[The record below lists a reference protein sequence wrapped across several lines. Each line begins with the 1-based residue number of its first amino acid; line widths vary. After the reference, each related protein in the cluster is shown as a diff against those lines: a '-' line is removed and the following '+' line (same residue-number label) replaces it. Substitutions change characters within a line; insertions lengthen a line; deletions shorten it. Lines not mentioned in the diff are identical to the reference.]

1 MTTETLT
8 PLQID
13 LTLAPAINF
22 AMQQN
27 HVPVVKRL
35 VLMNT
40 GDVDYEHLTVEI
52 SSEHAFAIVWKAS
65 LDSLKAG
72 ESYTFGAIPLRI
84 SAGFL
89 AELTERLS
97 GHLTLK
103 VCSGT
108 EVLTSA
114 VYDIDLLAYDQ
125 WNGAGSVPELIAA
138 FVTPNHPEIPSILR
152 NASVLLQQWT
162 GDPSFN
168 AYQTRNPD
176 RVKKQMA
183 AIYEAI
189 AGLNLI
195 YCAVPASFEETGQRV
210 RLSDAILA
218 QRLANCLDLSL
229 LYAAC
234 LEAVSINALIVMIKG
249 HAFAGAWLSDESFP
263 DAVNDDPSLI
273 TKRTAAGINDIV
285 VVESTC
291 MNAGNHPPFDEAVRS
306 ADARMLETQNFQLFV
321 DVKRARFG
329 GVRPLPLR
337 LAGAQGWEIKYE
349 EQAVTTGYTPE
360 TVTVDHKPLQ
370 VDKIGVSK
378 QQVWERKLLD
388 LTLRNSLLNVRMTK
402 SVLQFITINSG
413 KLEDALAA
421 GKEFQ
426 ILGKP
431 TDWSNSPRDAGIYQ
445 AVNTSD
451 PISDLVNHEL
461 SHQRLRTYL
470 TENELN
476 LNLTHLFRASRL
488 SLEENGANTLFVGI
502 GLLKWYET
510 PASERPRFAPI
521 LLIPVEI
528 VRKSAQKGFVIRS
541 REEETILN
549 ITLLEMMRQDFGIGI
564 GGLET
569 LPKDESG
576 VDVRGILNIVR
587 QAIMSQSR
595 WDVEDQA
602 LLGIFS
608 FNKFILWND
617 IHNNSAQLAQ
627 NKVVASLISGRLA
640 IGELSKVTNLD
651 IHPGE
656 LALPISTDSSQLQAI
671 ISSGKGESFVLHG
684 PPGTGKSQTITNIIA
699 NALYIGKKVLFV
711 SAKKAALEVVQKRLD
726 AIGIGDFCLE
736 LHSNKSKK
744 SDVLDQLKKATEVVK
759 KDSPQHFLDTA
770 ERLLAV
776 RNELNVYVNALHRQR
791 PGGYSLF
798 ELFCK
803 YAALSDTA
811 YTVFFP
817 GAEVTRLSAGEL
829 TVWDDLAA
837 ELEVVAAIIP
847 APGTH
852 PLREFRLGNYSQQ
865 LKAEIRQTLEEVI
878 ELAAEL
884 DLTRSLVTAA
894 LGLEPGPVDQTD
906 VLSEMIGILL
916 QLPDSPAGFLTT
928 ESLEQTLAQVIGIAG
943 HGQQRNTLRA
953 DLMQV
958 FNKTIL
964 EFPAEQV
971 LASWEIAGEKWF
983 LPKWLKQRA
992 IVKSLKSKSLSGNF
1006 VNEEIPGLL
1015 TKIMAYQAEQAII
1028 SGAAYLPA
1036 LTRFLW
1042 NNGEPDWAMLIQ
1054 VSQSYIAL
1062 NRAAGQSTG
1071 LDGLKRWRDRFAL
1084 KLSEGSSAYLRAN
1097 EKEFRHFIGLG
1108 GRLKTAR
1115 ERLGQLTGAEIV
1127 DLQVQAQQWLR
1138 HIEGLKDWFTYTATR
1153 ERVIAGGLQPLITA
1167 FEEQPIPAGVLFKS
1181 YQKGLYKA
1189 IADQLIENNPVLSGF
1204 HGQLFEGKI
1213 RKFRELSDQF
1223 EKLTREELYA
1233 RLAAKTPSFTQE
1245 AAQSSE
1251 IGLLQRTLRNNGRAM
1266 PIRKLFDQIPNVLPR
1281 LTPCMLMSPISVA
1294 QYFDASAA
1302 KFDLVVFDEASQM
1315 PTCEA
1320 VGAIARGTSVIVV
1333 GDPKQMPPTSFFA
1346 TNTFDEDNVE
1356 QEDLE
1361 SILDDCLALSMPS
1374 YHLLWHYRSKHESLI
1389 AFSNAM
1395 YYDNNLLTF
1404 PSTDDLATKVKLIK
1418 VKGFY
1423 DRGKTKQNRAEAR
1436 AIVDYIVYRLS
1447 TPALSKRS
1455 MGVVTFSSVQQSLI
1469 DDLLTETFL
1478 LRPDLERLAYEAEE
1492 PLFVKNLE
1500 NVQGDERDIILFS
1513 VGYGPDET
1521 GKVGLNFGPINREGG
1536 WRRLNVA
1543 VSRARYEMQV
1553 FSTLRADHIDLN
1565 RTNSEGV
1572 AGLKAFLSYA
1582 EKGRQ
1587 GLPSNLLSA
1596 GKHAPGLEE
1605 AIAAEI
1611 RKHGYQVNTS
1621 IGCSAYKIDIG
1632 VVHPE
1637 HPNQYILA
1645 ILCDGRTYQAART
1658 PGDREI
1664 VQPGVLKALGW
1675 HLMKVWSAEWWE
1687 NPDKVLQE
1695 ILSAIHRSEQGI
1707 KVEPEPEPLPEPVV
1721 EENVPFNFQATRSV
1735 VSALAYYEG
1744 AELEAVRSS
1753 SSEDFFQY
1761 GYKETIRSQIQ
1772 QVLAA
1777 EAPVS
1782 KNLLCKRVLAAW
1794 GIARMGSRISV
1805 HFETIFRELNLQQ
1818 TSDNGNVMFWRA
1830 DQQPDDYAL
1839 YRLPPNET
1847 LKRDADELPSH
1858 EIANGIKAVLQNQI
1872 SLTKDDLVRETA
1884 KLFGYARLGTNVDIA
1899 MQLGIRVALAKGIA
1913 KMEGN
1918 RVVLV
1923 G

>member
-1 MTTETLT
+1 MTIETLPT
-8 PLQID
+8 IQID
-13 LTLAPAINF
+13 LTLAPVINF

-27 HVPVVKRL
+27 HVPVLKQL
-35 VLMNT
+35 ILTNA
-40 GDVDYEHLTVEI
+40 GELNYEDLTVEI
-52 SSEHAFAIVWKAS
+52 SSEPEFSIVWKAS
-65 LDSLKAG
+65 LDRLKMG
-72 ESYTFGAIPLRI
+72 ESYTFGAVPLRI
-84 SAGFL
+84 SAAYL
-89 AELTERLS
+89 AGLTERLS
-97 GHLTLK
+97 GRLNLK
-103 VCSGT
+103 IMAAEQVIS
-108 EVLTSA
+108 SA
-114 VYDIDLLAYDQ
+114 IYDIDLLAYDQ
-125 WNGAGSVPELIAA
+125 WNGAGSVPELLAA
-138 FVTPNHPEIPSILR
+138 FVTPNHPEIPTIIR

-189 AGLNLI
+189 ADLNLI

-210 RLSDAILA
+210 RLSDSILS

-229 LYAAC
+229 LYAAS

-249 HAFAGAWLSDESFP
+249 HAFAGAWLVDESFP

-306 ADARMLETQNFQLFV
+306 ADARMLETHNFQLFV
-321 DVKRARFG
+321 DIKRARFG
-329 GVRPLPLR
+329 GIRPLPLR
-337 LAGAQGWEIKYE
+337 IPGNQGWEIKYDE
-349 EQAVTTGYTPE
+349 KPLTSGYTPE
-360 TVTVDHKPLQ
+360 EVLVDNKPLQ
-370 VDKIGVSK
+370 VDKIGISK
-378 QQVWERKLLD
+378 QQIWERKLLD
-388 LTLRNSLLNVRMTK
+388 LTLRNTLLNTRMTK
-402 SVLQFITINSG
+402 SIIQFISINSG

-426 ILGKP
+426 ILAKP
-431 TDWSNSPRDAGIYQ
+431 SDWSNSPRDAGIYQ
-445 AVNTSD
+445 AINTSD

-470 TENELN
+470 TETELN
-476 LNLTHLFRASRL
+476 LNLTHLFRSSRL

-528 VRKSAQKGFVIRS
+528 IRKSAQKGFVIRS

-576 VDVRGILNIVR
+576 VDVRGILNTVR

-617 IHNNSAQLAQ
+617 IHNNSAQLAK
-627 NKVVASLISGRLA
+627 NKVVASLISGKLQ
-640 IGELSKVTNLD
+640 LNSLPVVTDLN

-699 NALYIGKKVLFV
+699 NALYNGKKVLFV
-711 SAKKAALEVVQKRLD
+711 SAKKAALEVVQKRLET
-726 AIGIGDFCLE
+726 IGIGDFCLE

-744 SDVLDQLKKATEVVK
+744 SDVLAQLKKATEVIK
-759 KDSPQHFLDTA
+759 KDSPENFLNTA
-770 ERLLAV
+770 ERLLSV
-776 RNELNVYVNALHRQR
+776 RNELNVYVHALHRKR
-791 PGGYSLF
+791 PGGYTLF

-803 YAALSDTA
+803 YAELAQTPF
-811 YTVFFP
+811 TVFFQ
-817 GAEVTRLSAGEL
+817 GSEVTRLSAADL
-829 TVWDDLAA
+829 TTWDDLAA
-837 ELEVVAAIIP
+837 ELETVAAIVSAP
-847 APGTH
+847 AQH
-852 PLREFRLGNYSQQ
+852 PLRELQLSNYSQQ
-865 LKAEIRQTLEEVI
+865 LKKDIQQTLEEI
-878 ELAAEL
+878 LEFAAQL
-884 DLTRSLVTAA
+884 DLTRASVTEA
-894 LGLEPGPVDQTD
+894 LGFGGHSADQTE
-906 VLSEMIGILL
+906 VLGEMIGILL
-916 QLPDSPAGFLTT
+916 KLPDSPASFLTN

-943 HGQQRNTLRA
+943 HGQQRDALRT
-953 DLMQV
+953 DLLQI
-958 FNKTIL
+958 FNKSIL

-971 LASWEIAGEKWF
+971 LANWEIAAQKWF
-983 LPKWLKQRA
+983 LPKWLKQKA
-992 IVKSLKSKSLSGNF
+992 IIKSLKSKSPSGNF

-1015 TKIMAYQAEQAII
+1015 NKIIAYQAEQSLV
-1028 SGAAYLPA
+1028 SGAVYLPG
-1036 LTRFLW
+1036 LTGFLW
-1042 NNGEPDWAMLIQ
+1042 NNGNPDWAVIIQ
-1054 VSQSYIAL
+1054 VSQAYIAL
-1062 NRAAGQSTG
+1062 NRAASKGIG
-1071 LDGLKRWRDRFAL
+1071 LDGLKSWRERFAA
-1084 KLSEGSSAYLRAN
+1084 KLNEGSGAYLRIHEA
-1097 EKEFRHFIGLG
+1097 EFRNFIALG
-1108 GRLKTAR
+1108 GRLKTSR
-1115 ERLGQLTGAEIV
+1115 EKIQLLTGSPITN
-1127 DLQVQAQQWLR
+1127 LQVQAEQWLLNLD
-1138 HIEGLKDWFTYTATR
+1138 GLKDWFTYTTTKSR
-1153 ERVIAGGLQPLITA
+1153 LIAGGLTALIDA
-1167 FEEQPIPAGVLFKS
+1167 FEDQAIPSHQLLNAYK
-1181 YQKGLYKA
+1181 KGLYKS

-1233 RLAAKTPSFTQE
+1233 RLAARTPSFTQE

-1266 PIRKLFDQIPNVLPR
+1266 PLRKLFDLIPNVLPR

-1294 QYFDASAA
+1294 QYFDASSA

-1320 VGAIARGTSVIVV
+1320 VGAIARGNNVIVV
-1333 GDPKQMPPTSFFA
+1333 GDPKQMPPTSFFS

-1423 DRGKTKQNRAEAR
+1423 DRGKTKQNRAEAK
-1436 AIVDYIVYRLS
+1436 AIVDYIIYRLS
-1447 TPALSKRS
+1447 TPAIIKRS

-1469 DDLLTETFL
+1469 EDLLTETFL

-1513 VGYGPDET
+1513 IGYGPDET

-1553 FSTLRADHIDLN
+1553 FSTLRSDHIDLN

-1572 AGLKAFLSYA
+1572 AGLKAFLAYA
-1582 EKGRQ
+1582 EKGKQ
-1587 GLPSNLLSA
+1587 GLPTNLMSA
-1596 GKHAPGLEE
+1596 NKHDPGLEE
-1605 AIAAEI
+1605 IIATEI
-1611 RKHGYQVNTS
+1611 RKHGYQVNTG

-1632 VVHPE
+1632 IVHPD
-1637 HPNQYILA
+1637 HANQYILA
-1645 ILCDGRTYQAART
+1645 ILCDGQTYQATKT

-1664 VQPGVLKALGW
+1664 VQPGVLKSLGW
-1675 HLMKVWSAEWWE
+1675 NMIKVWSAEWWE
-1687 NPDKVLQE
+1687 KPDKVLQE
-1695 ILSAIHRSEQGI
+1695 ILSAIHQAQQGI
-1707 KVEPEPEPLPEPVV
+1707 KIEPEAIPEPTS
-1721 EENVPFNFQATRSV
+1721 EETISYNFQATKATAIQTSYYEAANVEVIRSV
-1735 VSALAYYEG
+1735 N
-1744 AELEAVRSS
+1744 
-1753 SSEDFFQY
+1753 SEDFFQY
-1761 GYKETIRSQIQ
+1761 GYRNTIKSQIHE
-1772 QVLAA
+1772 VLAV
-1777 EAPVS
+1777 EAPIS
-1782 KNLLCKRVLAAW
+1782 KNLLCKRVLLGW

-1805 HFETIFRELNLQQ
+1805 HFEIIFKELGLQQ
-1818 TSDNGNVMFWRA
+1818 TSDNGNIIFWRA
-1830 DQQPDDYAL
+1830 DHQPETYQL
-1839 YRLPPNET
+1839 YRLPPNEV
-1847 LKRDADELPSH
+1847 LKRDADDLPSH

-1872 SLTKDDLVRETA
+1872 SLTKEDLVRETA

-1913 KMEGN
+1913 KTEGQ
-1918 RVVLV
+1918 RIVLNE
-1923 G
+1923 

>member
-1 MTTETLT
+1 MTTETLSPIT
-8 PLQID
+8 ID
-13 LTLAPAINF
+13 LILAPVINF

-27 HVPVVKRL
+27 HVPVVKQL
-35 VLMNT
+35 TLTNA
-40 GDVDYEHLTVEI
+40 GNSDYEDLKVEI
-52 SSEHAFAIVWKAS
+52 SSEPEFSIIWKAS
-65 LDSLKAG
+65 VDRLKAG
-72 ESYTFGAIPLRI
+72 ESYAFGAVPLRI
-84 SAGFL
+84 SASYL
-89 AELTERLS
+89 AGLTERLS
-97 GHLTLK
+97 GRLTLK
-103 VCSGT
+103 II
-108 EVLTSA
+108 TSEQ
-114 VYDIDLLAYDQ
+114 VINSTTFDIDLLAYDQ

-138 FVTPNHPEIPSILR
+138 FVTPNHPEIPAIIR
-152 NASVLLQQWT
+152 NASALLEQWT

-210 RLSDAILA
+210 RLSDAIFS

-249 HAFAGAWLSDESFP
+249 HAFAGAWLVDESFP

-291 MNAGNHPPFDEAVRS
+291 MNAGNHPPFDDAVRS
-306 ADARMLETQNFQLFV
+306 ADARMLETNNFQLFV
-321 DVKRARFG
+321 DIKRARFG

-337 LAGAQGWEIKYE
+337 IAGNQGWEIKYE
-349 EQAVTTGYTPE
+349 EKPLTSGYTPE
-360 TVTVDHKPLQ
+360 EVLLDHKPLQ
-370 VDKIGVSK
+370 VDKIGISK
-378 QQVWERKLLD
+378 QQIWERKLLD
-388 LTLRNSLLNVRMTK
+388 LTLRNTLLNIRMTK
-402 SVLQFITINSG
+402 SVIQFISINSG

-426 ILGKP
+426 ILAKP
-431 TDWSNSPRDAGIYQ
+431 SDWSNSVRDAGIYQ
-445 AVNTSD
+445 AVNSSD

-470 TENELN
+470 TETELN
-476 LNLTHLFRASRL
+476 LNLTHLFRSSRL

-521 LLIPVEI
+521 LLVPVEI
-528 VRKSAQKGFVIRS
+528 IRKSAQKGFVIRS

-549 ITLLEMMRQDFGIGI
+549 ITLLEMIRQDFGIGV
-564 GGLET
+564 GGLEN

-576 VDVRGILNIVR
+576 VDVRGILNMVR

-602 LLGIFS
+602 LLGVFS

-617 IHNNSAQLAQ
+617 IHNNSAQLAK
-627 NKVVASLISGRLA
+627 NKVVASLISGKLQ
-640 IGELSKVTNLD
+640 LDSLPVVTDLD
-651 IHPGE
+651 INPGE
-656 LALPISTDSSQLQAI
+656 IALPISTDSSQLKAI
-671 ISSGKGESFVLHG
+671 IASGKGESFVLHG

-699 NALYIGKKVLFV
+699 NALYNGKKVLFV
-711 SAKKAALEVVQKRLD
+711 SAKKAALEVVQKRLET
-726 AIGIGDFCLE
+726 IGIGDFCLE

-744 SDVLDQLKKATEVVK
+744 SDVLAQLKKATEVIK
-759 KDSPQHFLDTA
+759 KDSPETFLNTA
-770 ERLLAV
+770 ERLLSL
-776 RNELNVYVNALHRQR
+776 RNELNTYVYALHRKR
-791 PGGYSLF
+791 PGGYTLF

-803 YAALSDTA
+803 YAELAQTPF
-811 YTVFFP
+811 TVFFP
-817 GAEVTRLSAGEL
+817 GDEVTRLSAADL
-829 TVWDDLAA
+829 TTWENLAT
-837 ELEVVAAIIP
+837 ELETVAAIIP
-847 APGTH
+847 APAKH
-852 PLREFRLGNYSQQ
+852 PLRELQLSNYSLQ
-865 LKAEIRQTLEEVI
+865 LKADIQQTLEEI
-878 ELAAEL
+878 LELSARL
-884 DLTRSLVTAA
+884 DLTRANVIKA
-894 LGLEPGPVDQTD
+894 LGFDINLDDQTET
-906 VLSEMIGILL
+906 LSEMISILL
-916 QLPDSPAGFLTT
+916 QLPDSPASFLTN
-928 ESLEQTLAQVIGIAG
+928 ESLEQTLNQVIGIAV
-943 HGQQRNTLRA
+943 HGQQRDALRT
-953 DLMQV
+953 DLLQT
-958 FNKTIL
+958 FNKNIL

-971 LASWEIAGEKWF
+971 LANWEIASQKWF

-992 IVKSLKSKSLSGNF
+992 IIKSLKSKSPSGNF
-1006 VNEEIPGLL
+1006 INEEIPGLL
-1015 TKIMAYQAEQAII
+1015 NKIMAYQNEQSLI
-1028 SGAAYLPA
+1028 SDAAYLPSLA
-1036 LTRFLW
+1036 GFLW
-1042 NNGEPDWAMLIQ
+1042 NNGNPDWTVIKQ
-1054 VSQSYIAL
+1054 VSQAYIAL
-1062 NRAAGQSTG
+1062 NRAAVNGTG
-1071 LDGLKRWRDRFAL
+1071 LDGLKGWRERFAA
-1084 KLSEGSSAYLRAN
+1084 KLSEGSGAYLRLH
-1097 EKEFRHFIGLG
+1097 ESEFRDFVTLS
-1108 GRLKTAR
+1108 GRLKASR
-1115 ERLGQLTGAEIV
+1115 EKLQLLTGAQITN
-1127 DLQVQAQQWLR
+1127 LQIQAEQWLR
-1138 HIEGLKDWFTYTATR
+1138 NLDGLKDWFTYTSTKSR
-1153 ERVIAGGLQPLITA
+1153 LVAGGLAALVDA
-1167 FEEQPIPAGVLFKS
+1167 FEDQAIPSDQISNS
-1181 YQKGLYKA
+1181 YKKGLYKS
-1189 IADQLIENNPVLSGF
+1189 IADQLVENNPALSGF

-1223 EKLTREELYA
+1223 ERLTREELYA
-1233 RLAAKTPSFTQE
+1233 RLAARTPSFIQE

-1266 PIRKLFDQIPNVLPR
+1266 PLRKLFDSIPNLLHR

-1294 QYFDASAA
+1294 QYFDAGSA

-1320 VGAIARGTSVIVV
+1320 IGAIARGTSVIVV
-1333 GDPKQMPPTSFFA
+1333 GDPKQMPPTSFFS

-1404 PSTDDLATKVKLIK
+1404 PSIDDLATKVKLVK

-1423 DRGKTKQNRAEAR
+1423 DRGKTKQNRSEAK
-1436 AIVDYIVYRLS
+1436 AIVDYIIYRLS
-1447 TPALSKRS
+1447 TPAMNQRS

-1469 DDLLTETFL
+1469 EDLLTETFL

-1553 FSTLRADHIDLN
+1553 FSTLRSDHIDLN

-1582 EKGRQ
+1582 EKGNQ
-1587 GLPSNLLSA
+1587 GLPTNLISA
-1596 GKHAPGLEE
+1596 GKYELGLEE
-1605 AIAAEI
+1605 VIAAEI
-1611 RKHGYQVNTS
+1611 RKHGYQVNTG

-1632 VVHPE
+1632 VVHPD
-1637 HPNQYILA
+1637 HANQYVLA
-1645 ILCDGRTYQAART
+1645 ILCDGHTYQAAKT

-1664 VQPGVLKALGW
+1664 VQPGVLKSLGW
-1675 HLMKVWSAEWWE
+1675 NMIKVWSAAWWE

-1695 ILSAIHRSEQGI
+1695 ILSAIHQTYKGI
-1707 KVEPEPEPLPEPVV
+1707 KIEPDAVPEPAV
-1721 EENVPFNFQATRSV
+1721 EEMVPYNFQATKAPVMQTS
-1735 VSALAYYEG
+1735 YYE
-1744 AELEAVRSS
+1744 AANVEVIRSINA
-1753 SSEDFFQY
+1753 EDFFQY
-1761 GYKETIRSQIQ
+1761 GYRNSIKSQIQ
-1772 QVLAA
+1772 EVLAA

-1782 KNLLCKRVLAAW
+1782 KNLLCKRVLLGW
-1794 GIARMGSRISV
+1794 GITRMGSRIAM
-1805 HFETIFRELNLQQ
+1805 HFEVIFKELNLQQ
-1818 TSDNGNVMFWRA
+1818 TNDNGNIIFWRN
-1830 DQQPDDYAL
+1830 DQQPENYQH
-1839 YRLPPNET
+1839 YRLPPNEM
-1847 LKRDADELPSH
+1847 LKRDASDLPSH
-1858 EIANGIKAVLQNQI
+1858 EVANGVKAVLQNQI
-1872 SLTKDDLVRETA
+1872 SLTKDDLIRETA

-1899 MQLGIRVALAKGIA
+1899 MQLGINVALAKNFA
-1913 KMEGN
+1913 KIEGH
-1918 RVVLV
+1918 RIVLK